1 MRNGE
6 KVMKFWQTSYT
17 HKNKSKLI
25 IILLAILLVVGLFLG
40 IMCGSIFIEPKE
52 IYNIFTSDEITK
64 TGRILY
70 YVRFPRVIGAMVAG
84 VGLSVAGVVIQTI
97 LNNPLAGPNIIGV
110 NAGAGLAVAL
120 FSLIIPKA
128 LSFLPI
134 FAFLG
139 AFITML
145 FIYFLGEK
153 TGSSKLT
160 LVLAGVAINS
170 FFNACTDFI
179 HTLSDEA
186 VLSSYM
192 FKIGGLTGIQIP
204 ILKIATIVILIAT
217 IILMFFSNELE
228 ILSLGEQTAKTLGL
242 PVRFYRF
249 LFLMLASILAGASV
263 SFAGLIGFIGIIV
276 PHLARLLVGDQIP
289 YLIPTSALLGALFM
303 VLCDLISRVIA
314 IPSEIPVGIVLSF
327 IGAPFFIF
335 LLLQKK
341 RGIR

>member
-1 MRNGE
+1 
-6 KVMKFWQTSYT
+6 MKFWQTSYI

-70 YVRFPRVIGAMVAG
+70 YVRFPRVIGAI
-84 VGLSVAGVVIQTI
+84 VAGVVIQTI

-120 FSLIIPKA
+120 FSLIIPQA
-128 LSFLPI
+128 ISFLPI

-204 ILKIATIVILIAT
+204 ILKVATIVILIAT

>member
-6 KVMKFWQTSYT
+6 KVMKFWQTSYI

-70 YVRFPRVIGAMVAG
+70 YVRFPRVIGAI
-84 VGLSVAGVVIQTI
+84 VAGVVIQTI

-120 FSLIIPKA
+120 FSLIIPQA
-128 LSFLPI
+128 ISFLPI

-204 ILKIATIVILIAT
+204 ILKVVTIVILIAT

-242 PVRFYRF
+242 PVRFYRMN
-249 LFLMLASILAGASV
+249 L
-263 SFAGLIGFIGIIV
+263 
-276 PHLARLLVGDQIP
+276 
-289 YLIPTSALLGALFM
+289 
-303 VLCDLISRVIA
+303 
-314 IPSEIPVGIVLSF
+314 
-327 IGAPFFIF
+327 
-335 LLLQKK
+335 
-341 RGIR
+341 